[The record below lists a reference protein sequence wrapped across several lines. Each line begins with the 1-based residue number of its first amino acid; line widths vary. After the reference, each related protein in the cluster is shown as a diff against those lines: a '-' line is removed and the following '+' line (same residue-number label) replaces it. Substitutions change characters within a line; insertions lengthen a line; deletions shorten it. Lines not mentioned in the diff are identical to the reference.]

1 MKVVYFA
8 WLRERVGRPEEE
20 IAFPPNVRNVADAIT
35 YLVTLGEEYA
45 YAFERPEI
53 IRAALDRRHV
63 AAGTLLGRARE
74 IAFFPPMTGG

>member
-8 WLRERVGRPEEE
+8 WLRERVGRAEEE
-20 IAFPPNVRNVADAIT
+20 IAFPESVQTVADA
-35 YLVTLGEEYA
+35 LRHLCAQGEEYA
-45 YAFERPEI
+45 YAFEKPEL

-63 AAGTLLGRARE
+63 RPDAPLGAARE